1 MPDSGDCSSAIKQER
16 MAFPIVAIGA
26 SAGGLEALRQLF
38 AQLPDNTGMAF
49 VVIQHLD
56 PNRASMLSNVL
67 TSDARMP
74 VVEVTEGTPTEPNH
88 VYVIPPGADL
98 TVLEGSVV
106 LVPRLMTGKVHLPID
121 AFFRALAA
129 DMSRRAIG
137 VVLSGAA
144 SDGTEGLRAIKGA
157 GGIALVQEPQS
168 AQFRSMPESAI
179 AAEVCD
185 FRGVPGELAA
195 ELVRL
200 SRDPY
205 LAPGGSREAT
215 SDEPHPDD
223 LDGFHRILTALR
235 RNARLDFTGYKRPT
249 IVRRIQRRMALRQ
262 SATLNAYATA
272 LHDDA
277 EESIAL
283 AEDILIHVTSF
294 FRDPAVF
301 ESLEQQ
307 VFRELLSHKAEDAAL
322 RIWVP
327 GCSTGQEAYSL
338 AICLSEFLAK
348 QSRRL
353 AIKVFGTDL
362 SERAV
367 EVARL
372 GQYGESELDGVD
384 PERVS
389 RFFERVGGRYRIG
402 RQIRDLCIFVRHDL
416 ARDPPFA
423 KLDLIS
429 CRNVLIYFD
438 PDLQRKVLPTLHH
451 CLNRPG
457 YLLLGSSE
465 GIREFQSIFP
475 PLDKEHRIYAKAGDS
490 PRMEYPVSLGRE
502 AESKLVAF
510 QPSQRQQPARDAR
523 RRADHVLLSRYAP
536 AGVVVDDRFEVI
548 EFRGRIGGYL
558 EPAPGQPQVNVLRMA
573 RDGLSNPLREALE
586 AAVSQ
591 GICVRKENVRVTDE
605 ARTRFVSVEV
615 IPLSLDSATSDK
627 FFLVVFEEQANGV
640 RAARDTVDAVPRGEN
655 SADRQQQDETAG
667 QLRAELLASKDYL
680 RALTIE
686 HQDAVDE
693 LGAANEELTAANE
706 ELQST
711 NEELQ
716 SAKEELQSTNEEL
729 FTLNE
734 EVSHRNREL
743 DSVAN
748 DLLNVLESVQVP
760 MIMVDQSLRIRRFT
774 PSAREVSSLLPADV
788 GRPIDDVKFKV
799 SVEDLIA
806 KIRETM
812 ESICSQEYEVRAL
825 DGRWYRLS
833 IRPYRTTDRRLDGAI
848 LSFFD
853 IDVLKHT
860 VLAAERARDYAQS
873 VIDTVPVSLV
883 VLDSDLNVVS
893 ANPPFRKTFSLRPN
907 ANSTVNLFALA
918 AGALDTPLLREATE
932 RSIVNHAVFRE
943 LEFPCALP
951 GEGQRNLSVAG
962 SPFEGHSGGTMLV
975 LAFEDV
981 TERRLLEA
989 SEKQSRIDAER
1000 ANRAKDLFLATLSHE
1015 LRTPL
1020 GTMLMSSQLLQRLDT
1035 GDSRVQRAS
1044 STIERA
1050 IHTQARLIDDLLD
1063 ISRIVSGKLTL
1074 SLRPVDLGEIVRS
1087 AIDVAQA
1094 LADAKQIELHLAL
1107 PESPVP
1113 VDGDPIRLLQV
1124 INNLLNNALKFTAPG
1139 GKIGLTLAVVEE
1151 HAQVVVS
1158 DTGIG
1163 LRPELIPHIF
1173 DRFVQAEDSLTRA
1186 NGGLGLG
1193 LAIVRHIVNVHGG
1206 EVRAES
1212 PGEHRGSTFTITLPL
1227 ASQRVVQHTGERTM
1241 VPDVTNVRVL
1251 LIEDDDDAREAYS
1264 MMLQE
1269 QGAKVHAVSSA
1280 LQGLSAVEHF
1290 VPDVILCDIAM
1301 RGEDGYSFV
1310 RRLRNS
1316 SVGNA
1321 IPAAAFTALA
1331 SEEDRK
1337 RSLDAGF
1344 HLHLTKPV
1352 GSEELTMAI
1361 ATLANAAR
1369 ASSRPPPRVPGN

>member
-1 MPDSGDCSSAIKQER
+1 MLDSDDCSGAVVHER

-38 AQLPDNTGMAF
+38 SQLPNDTGMAF

-67 TSDARMP
+67 TGDTHMP
-74 VVEVTEGTPTEPNH
+74 VVEVTEGTPTEPNR

-98 TVLEGSVV
+98 TVRQGAVV

-144 SDGTEGLRAIKGA
+144 SDGTEGLRAIKNA
-157 GGIALVQEPQS
+157 GGIALVQEPHS

-179 AAEVCD
+179 AANVFD
-185 FRGVPGELAA
+185 FRGVPGELAT
-195 ELVRL
+195 ELIRL

-205 LAPGGSREAT
+205 LASGGSRDAT
-215 SDEPHPDD
+215 SDEPQLDD
-223 LDGFHRILTALR
+223 LDEFQRILTVLR
-235 RNARLDFTGYKRPT
+235 RNAQLDFSGYKRPT

-262 SATLNAYATA
+262 SVSLNAYAAT
-272 LHDDA
+272 LNGDLG
-277 EESIAL
+277 ELKAL

-301 ESLEQQ
+301 ESLEQR
-307 VFRELLSHKAEDAAL
+307 VFPELLAQKDADASL

-327 GCSTGQEAYSL
+327 GCATGQEAYSL
-338 AICLSEFLAK
+338 AICLTEFLAS
-348 QSRRL
+348 QSRNP
-353 AIKVFGTDL
+353 AIKIFGTDL
-362 SERAV
+362 SERAI

-372 GQYGESELDGVD
+372 GQYSESQLDGLGQ
-384 PERVS
+384 ERVA
-389 RFFERVGGRYRIG
+389 RFFERIGGRYRIG
-402 RQIRDLCIFVRHDL
+402 RQIRELCIFVRHDL

-438 PDLQRKVLPTLHH
+438 IDLQRRVIPTLHH
-451 CLNRPG
+451 CLNQPG

-475 PLDKEHRIYAKAGDS
+475 PFDKERRIYAKAGDS
-490 PRMEYPVSLGRE
+490 PRMEYPVSFGRD

-510 QPSQRQQPARDAR
+510 QPSPRPQPARDAR
-523 RRADHVLLSRYAP
+523 RQADHVLLSRYAP
-536 AGVVVDDRFEVI
+536 AGVVVNERFEVI

-558 EPAPGQPQVNVLRMA
+558 EPAPGQPQINVLRMA
-573 RDGLSNPLREALE
+573 RDGISGPLREALE
-586 AAVSQ
+586 VAKSE
-591 GICVRKENVRVTDE
+591 GICVRKEDVSITDD
-605 ARTRFVSVEV
+605 ARTRFVSLEV
-615 IPLSLDSATSDK
+615 IPLSVDAAATGS
-627 FFLVVFEEQANGV
+627 FFLVVFEERANVVVATGDTLNNLP
-640 RAARDTVDAVPRGEN
+640 RRDNTADRHQHDEIAAR
-655 SADRQQQDETAG
+655 
-667 QLRAELLASKDYL
+667 LRAELLTSKEYL
-680 RALTIE
+680 RALTVE

-729 FTLNE
+729 STLNE

-743 DSVAN
+743 DSVAS

-760 MIMVDQSLRIRRFT
+760 MIMVDHSLRIRRFT
-774 PSAREVSSLLPADV
+774 PSARELSSLLPADV
-788 GRPIDDVKFKV
+788 GRPLDDVKFKV
-799 SVEDLIA
+799 NVEDLVA
-806 KIRETM
+806 KVRETM
-812 ESICSQEYEVRAL
+812 ESISSQEYEAQAL

-860 VLAAERARDYAQS
+860 ALAAERARDFAQS
-873 VIDTVPVSLV
+873 VVDTVPVSLV
-883 VLDSDLNVVS
+883 VLDKELNVVS
-893 ANPPFRKTFSLRPN
+893 ANPPFRKTFSLHPN
-907 ANSTVNLFALA
+907 ATSRVNLFDLA
-918 AGALDTPLLREATE
+918 AKALDTELLREATE
-932 RSIVNHAVFRE
+932 RSVMDKSTFRE
-943 LEFPCALP
+943 LEFQCVLP

-962 SPFEGHSGGTMLV
+962 SPVEGHSGEALLV
-975 LAFEDV
+975 LAFDDV

-989 SEKQSRIDAER
+989 SEKHSRVGAER

-1020 GTMLMSSQLLQRLDT
+1020 GTILMSSQLLQRIDT
-1035 GDSRVQRAS
+1035 GDNRIQRAS
-1044 STIERA
+1044 TAIERA
-1050 IHTQARLIDDLLD
+1050 ARNQARLIDDLLD
-1063 ISRIVSGKLTL
+1063 ISRIISGKLTL
-1074 SLRPVDLGEIVRS
+1074 SVQPVDLGEIAVN
-1087 AIDVAQA
+1087 AIDVVQAQ
-1094 LADAKQIELHLAL
+1094 ADAKRIEVRLDLCQ
-1107 PESPVP
+1107 SPVP
-1113 VDGDPIRLLQV
+1113 IDGDPMRLLQV
-1124 INNLLNNALKFTAPG
+1124 LTNLLNNALKFTTSG
-1139 GKIGLTLAVVEE
+1139 GRIGVKVE
-1151 HAQVVVS
+1151 AIGGCVRVAVS

-1163 LRPELIPHIF
+1163 LHPDMLAHIF
-1173 DRFVQAEDSLTRA
+1173 DRFVQAEASLTRA

-1193 LAIVRHIVNVHGG
+1193 LAIVRHIVNAHGG
-1206 EVRAES
+1206 EVEAES
-1212 PGEHRGSTFTITLPL
+1212 PGESHGSTFTVTLPL
-1227 ASQRVVQHTGERTM
+1227 RSQALARRSPARTV
-1241 VPDVTNVRVL
+1241 VPDVTGVRVL
-1251 LIEDDDDAREAYS
+1251 LIDDDDDAREAYS

-1280 LQGLSAVEHF
+1280 QQGLSAVAHF
-1290 VPDVILCDIAM
+1290 APQVILCDIAM

-1310 RRLRNS
+1310 RKLRS
-1316 SVGNA
+1316 GSVGNS
-1321 IPAAAFTALA
+1321 IPSAAFTAQV
-1331 SEEDRK
+1331 EEEARR

-1344 HLHLTKPV
+1344 DLHLAKPV
-1352 GSEELTMAI
+1352 DCDELTMAI
-1361 ATLANAAR
+1361 ATLTKQAR
-1369 ASSRPPPRVPGN
+1369 KSSCPPPASSE